1 MKKTYKFTTNI
12 WKFQKKVVIL
22 YVFLQ
27 IYVNLFMYIYFFA
40 VWIASLFGH
49 RKARELYRG
58 QRSSLARLR
67 DYLRTMKGNSERIWI
82 HVASVGEFEQ
92 ARPIIE
98 RLREHRPNVQIV
110 LTFFSPSGYNLR
122 KDYDKVDIVTYLPFA
137 TRRNARQFL
146 DVVRPSKAIFVKY
159 EFWPAYLGELKKR
172 NIPAYSVS
180 AIFRPKQAFFRWWGR
195 PYLRLLKAFKAIY
208 VQDNRS
214 AELLR
219 KHGIDHVSVAGD
231 TRFDRVHAIAQQT
244 KQIPQLERFVEG
256 REKVIIA
263 GSTWEPDERL
273 LARYIETH
281 PDVALVL
288 APHEIHEAHMHRIF
302 QLFEGRYV
310 RFTEATTKNLD
321 VVRVLVIDT
330 MGMLSSIYRYGNI
343 AYIGGGFGV
352 GIHNT
357 IEAAVFGMP
366 VIFGPNYKHFREAC
380 ALVDAGGGFSVRNY
394 KELERLLDL
403 SADEHKQQGAQAGAY
418 VQSELGATERI
429 YNQLF
434 K

>member
-1 MKKTYKFTTNI
+1 
-12 WKFQKKVVIL
+12 
-22 YVFLQ
+22 
-27 IYVNLFMYIYFFA
+27 MYFYIFI
-40 VWIASLFGH
+40 VWLASLFGN
-49 RKARELYRG
+49 RKARALFSG
-58 QRSSLARLR
+58 QREAL
-67 DYLRTMKGNSERIWI
+67 DYLRTHLLSAHPHNERIWI

-98 RLREHRPNVQIV
+98 RLRREHPDVQIV

-122 KDYDKVDIVTYLPFA
+122 KDYDKADVVTYLPFA
-137 TRRNARQFL
+137 TRRNARAFL
-146 DVVRPSKAIFVKY
+146 DCVRPDKAIFVKY
-159 EFWPAYLGELKKR
+159 EFWPAYLKELKKR
-172 NIPAYSVS
+172 AIPTYSIS
-180 AIFRPKQAFFRWWGR
+180 AIFREKQLFFRWWGK
-195 PYLRLLKAFKAIY
+195 PYLRLLNTFQAIY
-208 VQDNRS
+208 VQDQRS
-214 AELLR
+214 ADLLL
-219 KHGIDHVSVAGD
+219 KHGINHVSVAGD
-231 TRFDRVHAIAQQT
+231 TRFDRVHAIAKQA

-263 GSTWEPDERL
+263 GSTWEPDEKL

-288 APHEIHEAHMHRIF
+288 APHEIHEAHLHRIF

-310 RFTEATTKNLD
+310 RYTESTMKNLD
-321 VVRVLVIDT
+321 LVRVLVIDT
-330 MGMLSSIYRYGNI
+330 IGLLSSIYRYGNI

-380 ALVDAGGGFSVRNY
+380 ALIDAGGGFSVRNY
-394 KELERLLDL
+394 SELERILDQ
-403 SADEHKQQGAQAGAY
+403 SDEEHRQQGALSAAY

-434 K
+434 G